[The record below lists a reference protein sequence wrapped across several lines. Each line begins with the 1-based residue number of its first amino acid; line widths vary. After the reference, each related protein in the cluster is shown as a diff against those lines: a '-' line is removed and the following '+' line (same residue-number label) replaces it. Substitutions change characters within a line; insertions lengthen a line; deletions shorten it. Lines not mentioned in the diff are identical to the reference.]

1 MFDFRL
7 KVFYTVAKRGS
18 FTKAAKE
25 LLISQPAVTKHIQE
39 IESTYETKL
48 FVRDGMKI
56 HLTEAGELLYTYAE
70 EIFSIYRNLEFD
82 IHALNAK
89 MDGSLRVGASTTISQ
104 YVLPPLLAEFKKKVS
119 DLHLDVVSD
128 NTNTIENLLL
138 NKTIDVGLVEG
149 YSKNPQIKY
158 TDFIKDEIVLVCS
171 SNNPLAKKGIVKPQE
186 LRELS
191 FLLRETGSGT
201 LDVVDTTLR
210 ESGIT
215 LSDLTNEMNFSSTE
229 SIKMYLMHSNS
240 VAFLS
245 VHAILKELRYN
256 ELCVVDIEGIDI
268 SRTFSLIQRQGQESA
283 LVELFIRFVRTH
295 NLKL

>member
-39 IESTYETKL
+39 IESSYQTKL

-56 HLTEAGELLYTYAE
+56 YLTEAGELLYTYAE

-104 YVLPPLLAEFKKKVS
+104 YVLPPLLAEFKKKVN

-128 NTNTIENLLL
+128 NTTVVENLLL
-138 NKTIDVGLVEG
+138 TKSIDVGLVEG

-158 TDFIKDEIVLVCS
+158 IDFIKDEIVLVCG
-171 SNNPLAKKGIVKPQE
+171 SNNELAKKGSIKPQE
-186 LRELS
+186 LKDLS

-201 LDVVDTTLR
+201 LDVVDSSLK
-210 ESGIT
+210 EIGIT
-215 LSDLTNEMNFSSTE
+215 ISDLTNEMSFSSTE
-229 SIKMYLMHSNS
+229 SIKMYLMHSDS

-256 ELCVVDIEGIDI
+256 ELSIIDIDGLDI

-283 LVELFIRFVRTH
+283 LVELFIRFVKNY

>member
-256 ELCVVDIEGIDI
+256 ELCVVDIEGLDI

>member
-18 FTKAAKE
+18 FTKASKE

-39 IESTYETKL
+39 IEANYQTKL

-104 YVLPPLLAEFKKKVS
+104 YVLPPLLAEFRKKVN

-128 NTNTIENLLL
+128 NTNAIENLLL

-158 TDFIKDEIVLVCS
+158 IDFIKDEIVLVCS
-171 SNNPLAKKGIVKPQE
+171 SNNELAKRGSIKPQE
-186 LRELS
+186 LKKLS

-201 LDVVDTTLR
+201 LDVVDTTLK
-210 ESGIT
+210 EIGIT

-229 SIKMYLMHSNS
+229 SIKMYLMHSDS

-256 ELCVVDIEGIDI
+256 ELSIVDIEGLDI

-283 LVELFIRFVRTH
+283 LVELFIRFVQNH

>member
-39 IESTYETKL
+39 IESTYEAKL

>member
-18 FTKAAKE
+18 FTKASKE

-39 IESTYETKL
+39 IEANYQTKL

-56 HLTEAGELLYTYAE
+56 HLTEAGKLLYTYAE

-104 YVLPPLLAEFKKKVS
+104 YVLPPLLAEVRKKVN

-128 NTNTIENLLL
+128 NTNAIENLLL

-158 TDFIKDEIVLVCS
+158 IDFIKDEIVLVCS
-171 SNNPLAKKGIVKPQE
+171 SNNELAKRGSIKPQE
-186 LRELS
+186 LKELS

-201 LDVVDTTLR
+201 LDVVDTTLK
-210 ESGIT
+210 EIGIT

-229 SIKMYLMHSNS
+229 SIKMYLMHSDS

-256 ELCVVDIEGIDI
+256 ELSIVDIEGLDI

-283 LVELFIRFVRTH
+283 LVELFIRFVQNH

>member
-18 FTKAAKE
+18 FTKASKE

-39 IESTYETKL
+39 IESNYQTKL

-104 YVLPPLLAEFKKKVS
+104 YVLPPLLAEFRKKVNN
-119 DLHLDVVSD
+119 LHLDVVSD
-128 NTNTIENLLL
+128 NTNAIENLLL

-158 TDFIKDEIVLVCS
+158 IDFIKDEIVLVCS
-171 SNNPLAKKGIVKPQE
+171 SNNELAKRGSIKPQE
-186 LRELS
+186 LKELS

-201 LDVVDTTLR
+201 LDVVDTTLK
-210 ESGIT
+210 EIGIT

-229 SIKMYLMHSNS
+229 SIKMYLMHSDS

-256 ELCVVDIEGIDI
+256 ELSIVDIEGLDI

-283 LVELFIRFVRTH
+283 LVELFIRFVQNH

>member
-18 FTKAAKE
+18 FTKASKE

-39 IESTYETKL
+39 IEASYQTKL

-104 YVLPPLLAEFKKKVS
+104 YVLPPLLAEFRKKVN

-128 NTNTIENLLL
+128 NTNAIENLLL

-158 TDFIKDEIVLVCS
+158 IDFIKDEIVLVCS
-171 SNNPLAKKGIVKPQE
+171 SNNELAKRGSIKPQE
-186 LRELS
+186 LKELS

-201 LDVVDTTLR
+201 LDVVDTTLK
-210 ESGIT
+210 EIGIT

-229 SIKMYLMHSNS
+229 SIKMYLMHSDS

-256 ELCVVDIEGIDI
+256 ELSIVDIEGLDI

-283 LVELFIRFVRTH
+283 LVELFIRFVQNH

>member
-48 FVRDGMKI
+48 FLRDGMKI

>member
-18 FTKAAKE
+18 FTKASKE

-39 IESTYETKL
+39 IEASYQTKL

-104 YVLPPLLAEFKKKVS
+104 YVLPPLLAEFRKKVNN
-119 DLHLDVVSD
+119 LHLDVVSD
-128 NTNTIENLLL
+128 NTNAIENLLL

-158 TDFIKDEIVLVCS
+158 IDFIKDEIVLVCS
-171 SNNPLAKKGIVKPQE
+171 SNNELAKRGSIKPQE
-186 LRELS
+186 LKELS

-201 LDVVDTTLR
+201 LDVVDTTLK
-210 ESGIT
+210 EIGIT

-229 SIKMYLMHSNS
+229 SIKMYLMHSDS

-256 ELCVVDIEGIDI
+256 ELSIVDIEGLDI

-283 LVELFIRFVRTH
+283 LVELFIRFVQNH

>member
-104 YVLPPLLAEFKKKVS
+104 YVLPPLLAEFKKKVN
-119 DLHLDVVSD
+119 DLHLDIVSD
-128 NTNTIENLLL
+128 NTNMIENLLL

-149 YSKNPQIKY
+149 CSKNPQIKY

-171 SNNPLAKKGIVKPQE
+171 SNNPLVKKGSIKPQE

-201 LDVVDTTLR
+201 LDVIDSKLK
-210 ESGIT
+210 EIGIT

-229 SIKMYLMHSNS
+229 SIKMYLMHSES
-240 VAFLS
+240 FAFLS
-245 VHAILKELRYN
+245 VHAILKELKHN
-256 ELCVVDIEGIDI
+256 ELNIIDIEGLDI

-283 LVELFIRFVRTH
+283 LVELFIRFVTTH

>member
-39 IESTYETKL
+39 IESSYQTKL

-56 HLTEAGELLYTYAE
+56 YLTEAGELLYTYAE

-104 YVLPPLLAEFKKKVS
+104 YVLPPLLAEFKKKVN

-128 NTNTIENLLL
+128 NTTVVENLLL
-138 NKTIDVGLVEG
+138 TKSIDVGLVEG

-158 TDFIKDEIVLVCS
+158 IDFIKDEIVLVCG
-171 SNNPLAKKGIVKPQE
+171 SNNELAKKGSIKPHE
-186 LRELS
+186 LKDLS

-201 LDVVDTTLR
+201 LDVVDSSLK
-210 ESGIT
+210 EIGIT
-215 LSDLTNEMNFSSTE
+215 ISDLTNEMSFSSTE
-229 SIKMYLMHSNS
+229 SIKMYLMHSDS

-256 ELCVVDIEGIDI
+256 ELSIIDIDGLDI

-283 LVELFIRFVRTH
+283 LVELFIRFVQNY

>member
-56 HLTEAGELLYTYAE
+56 HLTEAGELLYSYAE

-119 DLHLDVVSD
+119 NLHLDVVSD

-158 TDFIKDEIVLVCS
+158 TDFIKDEIVLVCGS
-171 SNNPLAKKGIVKPQE
+171 SNPLVKRGGIKPEE
-186 LRELS
+186 LKQLS

-201 LDVVDTTLR
+201 LDVVEACLRTL
-210 ESGIT
+210 GIT
-215 LSDLTNEMNFSSTE
+215 LSDLTNEMSFSSTE

-245 VHAILKELRYN
+245 IHAILKELRYN
-256 ELCVVDIEGIDI
+256 ELTVLDVDGLDI

-283 LVELFIRFVRTH
+283 LIELFIRFVRTH

>member
-18 FTKAAKE
+18 FTKASKE

-39 IESTYETKL
+39 IEANYQTKL

-104 YVLPPLLAEFKKKVS
+104 YVLPPLLAEFRKKVN

-128 NTNTIENLLL
+128 NTNAIENLLL

-158 TDFIKDEIVLVCS
+158 IDFIKDEIVLVCS
-171 SNNPLAKKGIVKPQE
+171 SNNELAKRGSIKPQE
-186 LRELS
+186 LKELS

-201 LDVVDTTLR
+201 LDVVDTTLK
-210 ESGIT
+210 EIGIT

-229 SIKMYLMHSNS
+229 SIKMYLMHSDS

-256 ELCVVDIEGIDI
+256 ELSIVDIEGLDI

-283 LVELFIRFVRTH
+283 LVELFIRFVQNH

>member
-7 KVFYTVAKRGS
+7 KVFYKVAKRGS

-39 IESTYETKL
+39 IESSYQTKL

-56 HLTEAGELLYTYAE
+56 YLTEAGELLYTYAE

-104 YVLPPLLAEFKKKVS
+104 YVLPPLLAEFKKKVN

-128 NTNTIENLLL
+128 NTTVVENLLL
-138 NKTIDVGLVEG
+138 TKSIDVGLVEG

-158 TDFIKDEIVLVCS
+158 IDFIKDEIVLVCG
-171 SNNPLAKKGIVKPQE
+171 SNNELAKKGSIKPQE
-186 LRELS
+186 LKDLS

-201 LDVVDTTLR
+201 LDVVDSSLK
-210 ESGIT
+210 EIGIT
-215 LSDLTNEMNFSSTE
+215 ISDLTNEMSFSSTE
-229 SIKMYLMHSNS
+229 SIKMYLMHSDS

-256 ELCVVDIEGIDI
+256 ELSIIDIDGLDI

-283 LVELFIRFVRTH
+283 LVELFIRFVQNY

>member
-39 IESTYETKL
+39 IESSYQTKL

-56 HLTEAGELLYTYAE
+56 YLTEAGELLYTYAE

-104 YVLPPLLAEFKKKVS
+104 YVLPPLLAEFKKKVN

-128 NTNTIENLLL
+128 NTTVVENLLL
-138 NKTIDVGLVEG
+138 TKSIDVGLVEG

-158 TDFIKDEIVLVCS
+158 IDFIKDEIVLVCG
-171 SNNPLAKKGIVKPQE
+171 SNNELAKKGSIKPQE
-186 LRELS
+186 LKDLS

-201 LDVVDTTLR
+201 LDVVDSSLK
-210 ESGIT
+210 EIGIT
-215 LSDLTNEMNFSSTE
+215 ISDLTNEMSFSSTE
-229 SIKMYLMHSNS
+229 SIKMYLMHSDS

-256 ELCVVDIEGIDI
+256 ELSIIDIDGLDI

-283 LVELFIRFVRTH
+283 LVELFIRFVQNY

>member
-56 HLTEAGELLYTYAE
+56 HLTESGNLLYVYAE

-104 YVLPPLLAEFKKKVS
+104 YVLPPLLAEFKKKVQ
-119 DLHLDVVSD
+119 DLHLDIVSD
-128 NTNTIENLLL
+128 NTTAIENLLL

-158 TDFIKDEIVLVCS
+158 TDFLKDEIVLVCN
-171 SNNPLAKKGIVKPQE
+171 SNHALAKKGTIKIEE
-186 LRELS
+186 LKELP

-201 LDVVDTTLR
+201 LDVIETKLNEV
-210 ESGIT
+210 GII
-215 LSDLTNEMNFSSTE
+215 LSDLKTELNFSSTE
-229 SIKMYLMHSNS
+229 SIKMYLMHSDS

-245 VHAILKELRYN
+245 LHAILKELRRN
-256 ELCVVDIEGIDI
+256 ELTVIDVEGVEI

-283 LVELFIRFVRTH
+283 LIELFIRFVNTH
-295 NLKL
+295 NSKL

>member
-171 SNNPLAKKGIVKPQE
+171 SNNSLAKKGIVKPQE

>member
-25 LLISQPAVTKHIQE
+25 LLISQPAVTKHVQE
-39 IESTYETKL
+39 IESSYQTKL

-56 HLTEAGELLYTYAE
+56 YLTEAGKLLYTYAE

-104 YVLPPLLAEFKKKVS
+104 YVLPPLLAEFKKKVN

-128 NTNTIENLLL
+128 NTTVVENLLL
-138 NKTIDVGLVEG
+138 TKSIDVGLVEG

-158 TDFIKDEIVLVCS
+158 IDFIKDEIVLVCG
-171 SNNPLAKKGIVKPQE
+171 SNNELAKKGSIKPQE
-186 LRELS
+186 LKDLS

-201 LDVVDTTLR
+201 LDVVDSSLK
-210 ESGIT
+210 EIGIT
-215 LSDLTNEMNFSSTE
+215 ISDLTNEMSFSSTE
-229 SIKMYLMHSNS
+229 SIKMYLMHSDS

-245 VHAILKELRYN
+245 VHAILKELKYN
-256 ELCVVDIEGIDI
+256 ELTIIDIDGLDI
-268 SRTFSLIQRQGQESA
+268 SRTLSLIQRQGQESA
-283 LVELFIRFVRTH
+283 LVELFIRFVQNY

>member
-18 FTKAAKE
+18 FTKASKE

-39 IESTYETKL
+39 IEANYQTKL

-56 HLTEAGELLYTYAE
+56 HLTEAGKLLYTYAE

-104 YVLPPLLAEFKKKVS
+104 YVLPPLLAEFRKKVN

-128 NTNTIENLLL
+128 NTNAIENLLL

-158 TDFIKDEIVLVCS
+158 IDFIKDEIVLVCS
-171 SNNPLAKKGIVKPQE
+171 SNNELAKRGSIKPQE
-186 LRELS
+186 LKELS

-201 LDVVDTTLR
+201 LDVVDTTLK
-210 ESGIT
+210 EIGIT

-229 SIKMYLMHSNS
+229 SIKMYLMHSDS

-256 ELCVVDIEGIDI
+256 ELSIVDIEGLDI

-283 LVELFIRFVRTH
+283 LVELFIRFVQNH

>member
-283 LVELFIRFVRTH
+283 LVELFIRYVRTH

>member
-18 FTKAAKE
+18 FTKASKE

-39 IESTYETKL
+39 IEACYQTKL

-104 YVLPPLLAEFKKKVS
+104 YVLPPLLAEFRKKVN

-128 NTNTIENLLL
+128 NTNAIENLLL

-158 TDFIKDEIVLVCS
+158 IDFIKDEIVLVCS
-171 SNNPLAKKGIVKPQE
+171 SNNELAKRGSIKPQE
-186 LRELS
+186 LKELS

-201 LDVVDTTLR
+201 LDVVDTTLK
-210 ESGIT
+210 EIGIT

-229 SIKMYLMHSNS
+229 SIKMYLMHSDS

-256 ELCVVDIEGIDI
+256 ELSIVDIEGLDI

-283 LVELFIRFVRTH
+283 LVELFIRFVQNH

>member
-39 IESTYETKL
+39 IESSYQTKL

-56 HLTEAGELLYTYAE
+56 YLTEAGELLYTYAE

-104 YVLPPLLAEFKKKVS
+104 YVLPPLLAEFKKKVN

-128 NTNTIENLLL
+128 NTTVVENLLL
-138 NKTIDVGLVEG
+138 AKSIDVGLVEG

-158 TDFIKDEIVLVCS
+158 IDFIKDEIVLVCG
-171 SNNPLAKKGIVKPQE
+171 SNNQLAKKGSVKPQE
-186 LRELS
+186 LKDLS

-201 LDVVDTTLR
+201 LDVVDSSLK
-210 ESGIT
+210 EIGIT
-215 LSDLTNEMNFSSTE
+215 ISDLKNEMSFSSTE
-229 SIKMYLMHSNS
+229 SIKMYLMHSDS

-256 ELCVVDIEGIDI
+256 ELSIIDIDGLDI

-283 LVELFIRFVRTH
+283 LVELFIRFVQNY

>member
-18 FTKAAKE
+18 FTKASKE

-39 IESTYETKL
+39 IEANYQTKL

-104 YVLPPLLAEFKKKVS
+104 YVLPPLLAEFRKKVNN
-119 DLHLDVVSD
+119 LHLDVVSD
-128 NTNTIENLLL
+128 NTNAIENLLL

-158 TDFIKDEIVLVCS
+158 IDFIKDEIVLVCS
-171 SNNPLAKKGIVKPQE
+171 SNNELAKRGSIKPQE
-186 LRELS
+186 LKELS

-201 LDVVDTTLR
+201 LDVVDTTLK
-210 ESGIT
+210 EIGIT

-229 SIKMYLMHSNS
+229 SIKMYLMHSDS

-256 ELCVVDIEGIDI
+256 ELSIVDIEGLDI

-283 LVELFIRFVRTH
+283 LVELFIRFVQNH

>member
-39 IESTYETKL
+39 IESSYQTKL

-56 HLTEAGELLYTYAE
+56 YLTEAGELLYIYAE

-104 YVLPPLLAEFKKKVS
+104 YVLPPLLAEFKKKVN

-128 NTNTIENLLL
+128 NTTVVENLLL
-138 NKTIDVGLVEG
+138 TKSIDVGLVEG

-158 TDFIKDEIVLVCS
+158 IDFIKDEIVLVCG
-171 SNNPLAKKGIVKPQE
+171 SNNELAKKGSIKPQE
-186 LRELS
+186 LRNLS

-201 LDVVDTTLR
+201 LDVVDSSLK
-210 ESGIT
+210 EIGIT
-215 LSDLTNEMNFSSTE
+215 ISDLENEMSFSSTE
-229 SIKMYLMHSNS
+229 SIKMYLMHSHS

-256 ELCVVDIEGIDI
+256 ELSIIDIDGLDI
-268 SRTFSLIQRQGQESA
+268 SRIFSLIQRQGQESA
-283 LVELFIRFVRTH
+283 LVELFIRFVQNY